1 MTCAKCGAGLPVGA
15 MFCGECGAAVV
26 APPLVEP
33 PVPPRPFEP
42 AAGDRAASPGGGSRR
57 VDAAPGRPPETA
69 ARAARAPSRWS
80 PRREPRPAASNPV
93 DHRRP
98 EVVSRPIALPPE
110 SPPASPPAPRPRRRH
125 RDDDLE
131 ATRIVGR
138 RADGERFVLQFS
150 TGENVTVY
158 GSGLIGRNPA
168 AEPGES
174 FDHLVAIRDPGK
186 SVSKTHL
193 EFGQVA
199 GAFWVSDRFSGN
211 GSVLRQPDARP
222 ERLQPGKR
230 QLVTRGS
237 RIDIGEQ
244 FLVVS

>member
-1 MTCAKCGAGLPVGA
+1 
-15 MFCGECGAAVV
+15 
-26 APPLVEP
+26 
-33 PVPPRPFEP
+33 
-42 AAGDRAASPGGGSRR
+42 
-57 VDAAPGRPPETA
+57 
-69 ARAARAPSRWS
+69 
-80 PRREPRPAASNPV
+80 V

-98 EVVSRPIALPPE
+98 EVVSRPIALPIA
-110 SPPASPPAPRPRRRH
+110 PPATPDRPVAPRARRRR

-131 ATRIVGR
+131 ATRIVR
-138 RADGERFVLQFS
+138 READGERFVLQFS
-150 TGENVTVY
+150 TGENVTVT
-158 GSGLIGRNPA
+158 GSGLIGRNPV
-168 AEPGES
+168 AEPGEA

-211 GSVLRQPDARP
+211 GSVLRQPDARA